1 MSNQESSILRLKQI
15 CLVAAE
21 LDSVEEDLKAILGLE
36 VAFSDPGLS
45 QFGLRNVMLPIGNIF
60 LEVVSPIQ
68 ENTTAG
74 RFLER
79 RAGDGGYMVI
89 LQCGDM
95 AAMRERVERLGIR
108 IVFEDSDENTVGIQL
123 HPKDLPGALV
133 DIRRNTGDQDPTG
146 PWSPAGPDWQSAR
159 RTDVVCSLAA
169 AEIQCDDPDA
179 LAARWSEVTLRPV
192 SRDADHRPE
201 IRLDEGSIRFVT
213 ATDGRGTGLGGIDVE
228 VADRERLIA
237 TAEARGREVSD
248 ETVMI
253 CGTRIRLV

>member
-1 MSNQESSILRLKQI
+1 MLRLKQI
-15 CLVAAE
+15 CLVAAD
-21 LDSVEEDLKAILGLE
+21 LDRVEDDLNAIFGIE
-36 VAFSDPGLS
+36 VAYSDPALD
-45 QFGLRNVMLPIGNIF
+45 QFGLRNIMLPIGNSF

-79 RAGDGGYMVI
+79 RDGDGGYMAI
-89 LQCGDM
+89 LQCGDIG
-95 AAMRERVERLGIR
+95 AVRERVERLGIR
-108 IVFEDSDENTVGIQL
+108 IVFEDSDEHTSGIQL

-133 DIRRNTGDQDPTG
+133 DIRRNSGDQSPTG

-159 RTDVVCSLAA
+159 RTDVIRSLVA
-169 AEIQCDDPDA
+169 AEIQCDDPDE
-179 LAARWSEVTLRPV
+179 LASSWSEVTQRPV
-192 SRDADHRPE
+192 SRDAEHNPE

-213 ATDGRGTGLGGIDVE
+213 AADGRGTGLGGIDVE
-228 VADRERLIA
+228 VVDRARLLVA
-237 TAEARGREVSD
+237 AEARGCEVSD

>member
-1 MSNQESSILRLKQI
+1 MSSMLCLKQI
-15 CLVAAE
+15 CLVAAN
-21 LDSVEEDLKAILGLE
+21 LDSVEEDLKEILGLE
-36 VAFSDPGLS
+36 VAFRDPGLA
-45 QFGLRNVMLPIGNIF
+45 QFGLQNVMLPIGNSF

-79 RAGDGGYMVI
+79 RGGDGGYMVI

-95 AAMRERVERLGIR
+95 AVMRERVERLGIR

-133 DIRRNTGDQDPTG
+133 DIRRKTGDQGPDG
-146 PWSPAGPDWQSAR
+146 PWIPAGPDWQRAR
-159 RTDVVCSLAA
+159 RTDVVRSLIA
-169 AEIQCDDPDA
+169 AEIQCEDPDA
-179 LAARWSEVTLRPV
+179 LAARWSEAMDRPV
-192 SRDADHRPE
+192 SRDTNDRPE
-201 IRLDEGSIRFVT
+201 IRLDDGSVRFVT
-213 ATDGRGTGLGGIDVE
+213 ETDGRGIGLGGIDVE
-228 VADRERLIA
+228 VVDRKRLLA
-237 TAEARGREVSD
+237 TAEARACEVSD